1 MFKSYVKLNT
11 IMLLFIGF
19 LFSDGESKDA
29 SLKWPSN
36 PVKDKLGDL
45 EFDTDCVNGPL
56 KSIGCSCNND
66 GDCAS
71 GRCYKGP
78 KASACIPVKGT
89 QIPRFQA
96 LDQYGEVV
104 DLYDFANQKK
114 IIALE
119 LGTTWCSPC
128 KDLAAWFSKGD
139 ERVSLNPWWKEEYF
153 KIKELIE
160 KDQIYFVTVLFEDI
174 YRDDATQ
181 ETVAQWHEDYPASKI
196 PVLADEYRLLY
207 NWIKPTGFPVVIL
220 LDEDMKVLNYTHRGL
235 NEAFDILSGLKKVRP
250 NKRRH
255 YDKKKKLSTKTPARI
270 QKK

>member
-1 MFKSYVKLNT
+1 MIKSYIKLNT
-11 IMLLFIGF
+11 IIFLFIGF
-19 LFSDGESKDA
+19 LFSEDA
-29 SLKWPSN
+29 SNEKKSIWPSN
-36 PVKDKLGDL
+36 PIKEKLGDI
-45 EFDTDCVNGPL
+45 EFDTNCIDGQLKPVGCNCANDIDCE
-56 KSIGCSCNND
+56 
-66 GDCAS
+66 S
-71 GRCYKGP
+71 GRCYNGP
-78 KASACIPVKGT
+78 KASSCIPVKGT

-96 LDQYGEVV
+96 FDQYGDVV

-128 KDLAAWFSKGD
+128 KDLAAWFANGD
-139 ERVSLNPWWKEEYF
+139 ERVTLNPWWKKDYF

-160 KDQIYFVTVLFEDI
+160 KDQIYFITVLFEDI
-174 YRDDATQ
+174 YRDDVTP
-181 ETVAQWHEDYPASKI
+181 ETVAQWHEEYPSPKI

-220 LDEDMKVLNYTHRGL
+220 LDENMKILNFTHRGL

-255 YDKKKKLSTKTPARI
+255 YDKKKKLSTKSPARI